1 MFYGMRVFEQLQVWR
16 TVFAVIA
23 GVLLLDVLVLALL
36 SRRYRASLLLRLLL
50 VVTLALAVSAGVL
63 AGLTEWQLRTIH
75 IPFPSIRLP
84 DGGLKYLTPPVVGVI
99 IHAEPVLIFSAALV
113 LLFEGVVLL
122 LEGLVLAQRVVGFL
136 ASGLRTLK

>member
-1 MFYGMRVFEQLQVWR
+1 MSYALTVLDELYAWR
-16 TVFAVIA
+16 TWLLVIA

-36 SRRYRASLLLRLLL
+36 SRRYRASPFLRLLL

-84 DGGLKYLTPPVVGVI
+84 DGTLTYLTPPLVVVLRYAVPVI
-99 IHAEPVLIFSAALV
+99 IVGAALV
-113 LLFEGVVLL
+113 LLFEGVVL
-122 LEGLVLAQRVVGFL
+122 AQRVGGVL
-136 ASGLRTLK
+136 ASGLRTLR